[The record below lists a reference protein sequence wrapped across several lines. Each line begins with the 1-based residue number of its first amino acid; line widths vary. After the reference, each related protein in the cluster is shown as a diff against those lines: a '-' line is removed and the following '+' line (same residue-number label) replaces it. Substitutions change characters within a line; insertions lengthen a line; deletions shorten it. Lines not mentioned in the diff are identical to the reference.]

1 MAIWLHKLVLT
12 QHFYKVCYTM
22 LAPSPPSSIAPSSM
36 GAPFVRV
43 MVKSKVQWS
52 VGLGNLFVVS
62 FYWIAIVKH
71 NLSPL

>member
-1 MAIWLHKLVLT
+1 MLT
-12 QHFYKVCYTM
+12 PPPP
-22 LAPSPPSSIAPSSM
+22 LPPSNPSLPL

-52 VGLGNLFVVS
+52 VGLGILFVMS

-71 NLSPL
+71 NSSPL